1 MIMSRLNNLK
11 RLSLIM
17 DSQNKGLTVGELTIA
32 VAACLIGALIWSSF
46 SKEDVT
52 SIKNHSEKLILSS
65 SQDKLD

>member
-1 MIMSRLNNLK
+1 
-11 RLSLIM
+11 M